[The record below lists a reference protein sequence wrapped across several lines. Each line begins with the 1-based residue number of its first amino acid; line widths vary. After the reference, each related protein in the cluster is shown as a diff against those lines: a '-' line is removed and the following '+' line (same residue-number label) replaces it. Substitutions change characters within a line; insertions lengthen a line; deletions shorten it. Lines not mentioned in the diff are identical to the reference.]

1 MNLYKKILILV
12 NEGSTS
18 CNKKKSKPAMQT
30 SLSISFIMLW
40 REPFYVS
47 HNDIVVN
54 TSHQIAT
61 TTRGLSLSD
70 TPITSSWT
78 TSKTRESATLHHVDK
93 RTCTRLVPKSCFI
106 LHYTLFCMIFIVL
119 TTNIYQ
125 SIWIEHVYMTSLHL
139 SYIIILLHIHS

>member
-1 MNLYKKILILV
+1 LQQKNLSRQCKLP
-12 NEGSTS
+12 
-18 CNKKKSKPAMQT
+18 CQF
-30 SLSISFIMLW
+30 FIMLW

-47 HNDIVVN
+47 HNVRVVN

-70 TPITSSWT
+70 TLITSSWT
-78 TSKTRESATLHHVDK
+78 TSTTRESAMLHHVDK